1 MLRERAKRTRELLMA
16 STKAEKARQAAQ
28 QAGSNPYVRRF
39 IEDEELRTSVKEAF
53 DAAKNA
59 YQRMSNGKGPVKA
72 LTDDKKVQRDLKTA
86 AENLKEASERIQ
98 GKRKKRHPLRKLFVI
113 AIVGGALAVALN
125 EDLRKA
131 VLDRLFGAEEE
142 FEYTSQTT
150 AAPEPTA
157 TE

>member
-1 MLRERAKRTRELLMA
+1 MA
-16 STKAEKARQAAQ
+16 STRADKARKAAQ

-39 IEDEELRTSVKEAF
+39 IEDEDLRDSVREAF
-53 DAAKNA
+53 EAAKHA

-98 GKRKKRHPLRKLFVI
+98 GKRKKRHPFRKLFVI
-113 AIVGGALAVALN
+113 AIVGGVLAIALN

-142 FEYTSQTT
+142 FEYTSQTSA

>member
-1 MLRERAKRTRELLMA
+1 MA
-16 STKAEKARQAAQ
+16 ASRAEKARKTAQ
-28 QAGSNPYVRRF
+28 QAGSNPYVRRL
-39 IEDEELRTSVKEAF
+39 IEDEELRTSVRDAF
-53 DAAKNA
+53 DAAKHA
-59 YQRMSNGKGPVKA
+59 YQRMSNGKGPVKS
-72 LTDDKKVQRDLKTA
+72 LTEDKKVQRDLKTA
-86 AENLKEASERIQ
+86 AENLKEASQRFQ
-98 GKRKKRHPLRKLFVI
+98 GKRKKRHPLRKLLLVAAVG
-113 AIVGGALAVALN
+113 AILAVALN

>member
-1 MLRERAKRTRELLMA
+1 MA
-16 STKAEKARQAAQ
+16 STRADKARKAAQ
-28 QAGSNPYVRRF
+28 QAGSNPYVRRL
-39 IEDEELRTSVKEAF
+39 IEDEELRDSVRDAF
-53 DAAKNA
+53 EAAKNA

-86 AENLKEASERIQ
+86 AENLKEASERFQ
-98 GKRKKRHPLRKLFVI
+98 GKRKKRHPFRKLFAI
-113 AIVGGALAVALN
+113 AIVGGVLAIALN

-150 AAPEPTA
+150 AAPEPTV

>member
-1 MLRERAKRTRELLMA
+1 MAA
-16 STKAEKARQAAQ
+16 STRAEKARQAAQ

-39 IEDEELRTSVKEAF
+39 IEDPELRESVKEAF
-53 DAAKNA
+53 DAARHA
-59 YQRMSNGKGPVKA
+59 YSRMSNGKGPYRA
-72 LTDDKKVQRDLKTA
+72 LTEDKKVQRDLRTA
-86 AENLKEASERIQ
+86 AENLKEASERLQ
-98 GKRKKRHPLRKLFVI
+98 GKRKKRHPFRKLLLIGIVAGVL
-113 AIVGGALAVALN
+113 AIALN

-150 AAPEPTA
+150 AAPAAATA

>member
-1 MLRERAKRTRELLMA
+1 MAA
-16 STKAEKARQAAQ
+16 STKADKARQAAQ

-39 IEDEELRTSVKEAF
+39 IEDQELRESVKEAF
-53 DAAKNA
+53 DAARHA
-59 YQRMSNGKGPVKA
+59 YQRMSNGKGPYRA
-72 LTDDKKVQRDLKTA
+72 LTEDKKVQRDLRTA
-86 AENLKEASERIQ
+86 AENLKEASERFQ
-98 GKRKKRHPLRKLFVI
+98 GKQKKRHPIRKLLLI
-113 AIVGGALAVALN
+113 AIVGAVLAVALN

-142 FEYTSQTT
+142 FEYTSQTSAA

>member
-1 MLRERAKRTRELLMA
+1 MA
-16 STKAEKARQAAQ
+16 STKADKARQAAQ
-28 QAGSNPYVRRF
+28 QAGSNPYVRRL
-39 IEDEELRTSVKEAF
+39 IEDEELRASVREAF
-53 DAAKNA
+53 DAAKHA
-59 YQRMSNGKGPVKA
+59 YQRMSNGKSPVKA

-98 GKRKKRHPLRKLFVI
+98 GKRKKRHPFRKLFVI
-113 AIVGGALAVALN
+113 ALVGGVLAIALN
-125 EDLRKA
+125 EDLRKS

>member
-1 MLRERAKRTRELLMA
+1 MAA
-16 STKAEKARQAAQ
+16 STRAEKARQAAQ

-39 IEDEELRTSVKEAF
+39 IEDQELRESVKEAF
-53 DAAKNA
+53 DAARHA
-59 YQRMSNGKGPVKA
+59 YSRMSNGKGPYRA
-72 LTDDKKVQRDLKTA
+72 LTEDKKVQRDLRTA
-86 AENLKEASERIQ
+86 AENIKDASERLQ
-98 GKRKKRHPLRKLFVI
+98 GKRRKKSHPFRKLLLIGIVAGLL
-113 AIVGGALAVALN
+113 AIALN

-150 AAPEPTA
+150 AAAPAATA

>member
-1 MLRERAKRTRELLMA
+1 MA
-16 STKAEKARQAAQ
+16 STRAEKARQAAQ

-39 IEDEELRTSVKEAF
+39 IEDEDLRASIKEAF
-53 DAAKNA
+53 EAARHA

-72 LTDDKKVQRDLKTA
+72 LTDDKKVQRDLRTA

-98 GKRKKRHPLRKLFVI
+98 GKRKKRHPFRKLLLI
-113 AIVGGALAVALN
+113 GIVGAVLAIALN

-150 AAPEPTA
+150 AAAPEPTT